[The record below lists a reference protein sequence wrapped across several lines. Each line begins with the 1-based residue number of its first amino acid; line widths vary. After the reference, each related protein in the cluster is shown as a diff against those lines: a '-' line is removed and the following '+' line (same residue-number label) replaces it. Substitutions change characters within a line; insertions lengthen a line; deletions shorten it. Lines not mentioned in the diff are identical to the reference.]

1 MRILLLAMGLLGGG
15 VGAAWAQVAG
25 VEHVVIIGVDGMSPD
40 GVQKAHTPALN
51 TLIKE
56 GAFSMHAR
64 AVLPSSSS
72 PNWASMIMG
81 AGPEQHGITSND
93 WRPDDFV
100 LPSTAYASDGYF
112 PTLFWAL
119 REKEPDAVIAVVYDW
134 GGFGNL
140 FAHET
145 VDYAVD
151 ADGPEKTV
159 EEAIRLLQQE
169 RPRLTFIH
177 LDHVDGAGHG
187 EGHGSDVYY
196 QAVERADS
204 LIGEVMAGLE
214 QAGMAE
220 STLILVTADH
230 GGEGSGHG
238 GETLSQ
244 VEIPWIL
251 HGPGVAVGRRLTDPI
266 NTFDTAA
273 TAAFALELALPE
285 AWIGRPVRSAFADA
299 ERDPEQPQTGY
310 VPAPRITPRGGLFVD
325 SPPAVQ
331 LAVDDDSAE
340 VHYTLDGSDPTT
352 SSPRYDAPLV
362 LEGEGAQ
369 TLTARAFRG
378 RDTSDPS
385 EAIYRLVT
393 SASGSGPTYQYYE
406 GEGWQQIPDF
416 DALTPVREGQAYEFS
431 LEGLD
436 HRAGPFAVRFEGDI
450 EVEEAGLY
458 TFYTVS
464 DDGSRLYLDGQELV
478 DNDGAHGP
486 MVQKGSTELEAG
498 RHPIVVTYFN
508 GEGGQS
514 LEVWYQ
520 GPGIPKQII
529 PSTVLYPATDAR
541 EADTG

>member
-1 MRILLLAMGLLGGG
+1 MKALLLVMVLLGGG
-15 VGAAWAQVAG
+15 VGVAWAQVAG

-40 GVQKAHTPALN
+40 GVQKARTPALN
-51 TLIKE
+51 MLIEE

-81 AGPEQHGITSND
+81 AGPEQHGITSNG
-93 WRPDDFV
+93 WRADDFV
-100 LPSTAYASDGYF
+100 LPSTTYASDGYF

-119 REKEPDAVIAVVYDW
+119 REQEPDAVIAVVYDW
-134 GGFGNL
+134 SGFGNL

-145 VDYAVD
+145 VDYAAD
-151 ADGPEKTV
+151 TDGPEKTV
-159 EEAIRLLQQE
+159 EEAVRLLQQE
-169 RPRLTFIH
+169 QPRLTFIH
-177 LDHVDGAGHG
+177 LDHVDGAGHR

-196 QAVERADS
+196 QAVERADV

-220 STLILVTADH
+220 STLVLVTADH
-230 GGEGSGHG
+230 GGKGSGHG

-251 HGPGVAVGRRLTDPI
+251 YGPGVAAGRKLTHPI

-273 TAAFALELALPE
+273 TAAYALGLELPE

-299 ERDPEQPQTGY
+299 ERDSGRPETGY

-325 SPPAVQ
+325 SPPTVQ
-331 LAVDDDSAE
+331 LAVDDDRAE

-352 SSPRYDAPLV
+352 SSPRYDAPLA
-362 LEGEGAQ
+362 LEGEGTQ
-369 TLTARAFRG
+369 TLKARAFRG
-378 RDTSDPS
+378 RDVSDPS
-385 EAIYRLVT
+385 EATYRLAT
-393 SASGSGPTYQYYE
+393 SASGHGLAYQYYE
-406 GEGWQQIPDF
+406 GEDWQQLPDF
-416 DALTPVREGQAYEFS
+416 DALTPVREGHAYEFG

-436 HRAGPFAVRFEGDI
+436 YGEGPFAVRFEGGI
-450 EVEEAGLY
+450 EVDKAGMY
-458 TFYTVS
+458 AFYTAS

-508 GEGGQS
+508 GEGGGS

-520 GPGIPKQII
+520 GPGLPKQII
-529 PSTVLYPATDAR
+529 PPTVLYPPGRGEATR
-541 EADTG
+541 